1 MDERNMKIYVTGSS
15 GLAGHNLVDVFLAH
29 GHEVVTS
36 RSSDVNLLDYDVA
49 ADFIAEAS
57 PDVVVHAAGKVGGIQ
72 ANVKDPYGFFLENM
86 EMGINVVKAVIATR
100 VPRMINLSSS
110 CSYPCA
116 LGRPLTEN
124 DVFDGKL
131 EPTNEGYAIAKAAI
145 TRLCAFAASQ
155 HPQCSIKTLIACN
168 LYGKYDKFGE
178 SNSHMIPAVIRKLHE
193 AKLARTDRV
202 TIWGDGLARRE
213 FLYASDFAEMV
224 ETCLGRFDELPEA
237 MNIGL
242 GYDHTVNEYY
252 EAVARVVGYKGI
264 FDHDLTKPVGMKR
277 KLLDISLQK
286 RFGVSARRT
295 LEEGIAETYKYFLEF
310 IEH

>member
-1 MDERNMKIYVTGSS
+1 MKIYVTGSS
-15 GLAGHNLVDVFLAH
+15 GLAGRNLVDAFRAH
-29 GHEVVTS
+29 GHEVLTS
-36 RSSDVNLLDYDVA
+36 RSRDVNLLDYGVT
-49 ADFIAEAS
+49 ADFIAQSA

-86 EMGINVVKAVIATR
+86 QMGINVVKAVLATR

-145 TRLCAFAASQ
+145 TRFCAFAARQ

-178 SNSHMIPAVIRKLHE
+178 ENSHMIPAVIRKLHE
-193 AKLARTDRV
+193 ARLNGTERV
-202 TIWGDGLARRE
+202 VIWGDGLARRE
-213 FLYASDFAEMV
+213 FLCASDFAEMV
-224 ETCLGRFDELPEA
+224 EACLSRFDELPEA

-252 EAVARVVGYKGI
+252 EAVARVVGYTGT
-264 FDHDLTKPVGMKR
+264 FEHDLTRPVGMKR
-277 KLLDISLQK
+277 KLLDISLQ
-286 RFGVSARRT
+286 RSF
-295 LEEGIAETYKYFLEF
+295 GIAAKKTLDDGLRETYKYFLES
-310 IEH
+310 EWNRQ

>member
-1 MDERNMKIYVTGSS
+1 MKIYVTGSS
-15 GLAGHNLVDVFLAH
+15 GLAGHNLVDAFRAH

-36 RSSDVNLLDYDVA
+36 RSRDVNLLDYGVT
-49 ADFIAEAS
+49 ADFLAQTA

-86 EMGINVVKAVIATR
+86 EMGMNVVKAVIATG

-145 TRLCAFAASQ
+145 TRLCAFAAHQ
-155 HPQCSIKTLIACN
+155 HPRCSIKTLIACN

-193 AKLARTDRV
+193 AKLAGTDRV

-213 FLYASDFAEMV
+213 FLCASDFGEMV
-224 ETCLGRFDELPEA
+224 AACLDRFGELPEA
-237 MNIGL
+237 MNLGL

-252 EAVARVVGYKGI
+252 ETIARVVGYAGT
-264 FDHDLTKPVGMKR
+264 FEHDLTKPVGMKR

-286 RFGVSARRT
+286 RFGVTARMT
-295 LEEGIAETYKYFLEF
+295 LEEGVAETYRYFLDFVEGKG
-310 IEH
+310 